1 MTTAQRIDYNVRYV
15 EAKLERALTK
25 AEIDTLT
32 VAVKREGKGIV
43 CTACDDM
50 KWLGYDVAVG
60 HPNFGKSIPCPHC
73 PIADE
78 SSGVNMRL
86 RVSGLPQS
94 PMSMSDFM
102 PSRQPNLQAE
112 NQARI
117 AKTKIIEWVSNG
129 EPLLVA
135 ITGPT
140 GCGKSHLA
148 QGATLLLA
156 EGGNNVWYVT
166 GAEMSQQMRS
176 PDQVNEFKNRIMN
189 IPYLVLDEAYVSYDP
204 SGYIQASVSEVLSF
218 RYDRQLPSLMLG
230 NIMDEKG
237 KTNEE
242 KLSNVIGQRLTSR
255 LLSKDNGTLLSMWG
269 CKDIRRK

>member
-1 MTTAQRIDYNVRYV
+1 MEEKVEDEERKSKRNDKTDSEVEEITTTPGV
-15 EAKLERALTK
+15 
-25 AEIDTLT
+25 TLKDGPDPKMFENIKESFK
-32 VAVKREGKGIV
+32 VPK
-43 CTACDDM
+43 
-50 KWLGYDVAVG
+50 
-60 HPNFGKSIPCPHC
+60 NFLFKEENTFFQMIRN
-73 PIADE
+73 I
-78 SSGVNMRL
+78 MR
-86 RVSGLPQS
+86 
-94 PMSMSDFM
+94 
-102 PSRQPNLQAE
+102 
-112 NQARI
+112 
-117 AKTKIIEWVSNG
+117 KEWI
-129 EPLLVA
+129 LV
-135 ITGPT
+135 TGPT
-140 GCGKSHLA
+140 GCGKTHLA

-176 PDQVNEFKNRIMN
+176 SDQVNEFKNRIMN

-218 RYDRQLPSLMLG
+218 RYDRQLPSLLLG